1 MGMTMFNDT
10 FEELDDSR
18 QVVQELVEEYQA
30 ATKLDYL
37 TWCPGKKHSLYYMIS
52 INIIVICI
60 FFLFRI

>member
-30 ATKLDYL
+30 ATKPDYL
-37 TWCPGKKHSLYYMIS
+37 TWCPGIIYYYIL
-52 INIIVICI
+52 I
-60 FFLFRI
+60 L